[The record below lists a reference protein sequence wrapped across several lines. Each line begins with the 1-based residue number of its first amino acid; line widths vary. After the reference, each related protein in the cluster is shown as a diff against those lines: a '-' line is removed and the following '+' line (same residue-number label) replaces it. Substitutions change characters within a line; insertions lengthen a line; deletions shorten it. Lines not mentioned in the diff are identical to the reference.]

1 MSDEQPGARLR
12 RWLKQRAASPPVDAS
27 PISAWDYLV
36 QQRLEEIRNEIA
48 ELKRLI
54 LGLIAA
60 IMTAVTVSVI
70 AGLLK

>member
-1 MSDEQPGARLR
+1 MDDEQLGARLR
-12 RWLKQRAASPPVDAS
+12 RWLKQKAGPPPVDAR

-36 QQRLEEIRNEIA
+36 QQRLEEIRDEIA

-60 IMTAVTVSVI
+60 IVTAVA
-70 AGLLK
+70 AGAVMGMLR